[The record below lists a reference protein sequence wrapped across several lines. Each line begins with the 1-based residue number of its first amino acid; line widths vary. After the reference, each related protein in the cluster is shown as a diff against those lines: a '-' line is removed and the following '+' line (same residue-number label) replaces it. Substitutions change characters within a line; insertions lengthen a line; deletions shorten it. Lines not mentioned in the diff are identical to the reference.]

1 MSFLN
6 LLDLKDDWW
15 QKPNQKHKKAEI
27 KTKSQHSITQ
37 SGHTKDSNI
46 TLSVWNLSLAA
57 SCTYLLMCFYVGMLL
72 SSQGWKECKP
82 RKALKALCIGE
93 VESLNGHSESQ
104 GDQERQGVGATEKY
118 SKDGEVNNQADINRE
133 GRMLEE
139 SQRERETGRE
149 KEKERLTEH
158 PK

>member
-1 MSFLN
+1 MTDGIS
-6 LLDLKDDWW
+6 K
-15 QKPNQKHKKAEI
+15 KEKINQKHKKAEV
-27 KTKSQHSITQ
+27 KTKRQHSITQ

-82 RKALKALCIGE
+82 RKALKALCIEE

-133 GRMLEE
+133 GWMFEE
-139 SQRERETGRE
+139 SQRERDGERKRE
-149 KEKERLTEH
+149 RKINWA
-158 PK
+158 P